1 MNVDIVD
8 MVIMVTSNINTN
20 EPEDDKRFKE
30 NLRSQLQERE
40 ARSSVWYKYEA
51 DREKGQ
57 RDAEELEAA
66 MSVPFARTALIWIGG
81 LLGTFVF
88 TIGLFWLLSFL
99 GLVLPWF
106 VVFPVLM
113 MTIGGAFMVAAATR
127 GKKR

>member
-113 MTIGGAFMVAAATR
+113 MIIGGAFMVAAATR

>member
-1 MNVDIVD
+1 
-8 MVIMVTSNINTN
+8 MVIMVTSNIHTN
-20 EPEDDKRFKE
+20 ETEDDTRFKE

-40 ARSSVWYKYEA
+40 ARSSAWYKYEA

-88 TIGLFWLLSFL
+88 TIGLFWFLSFL
-99 GLVLPWF
+99 GLVLPWN
-106 VVFPVLM
+106 VVFSVLM
-113 MTIGGAFMVAAATR
+113 MRVGGAFIVAAATR
-127 GKKR
+127 GKRR